1 MAYSS
6 EEKENILNSIFESIS
21 NGDSLRTSLC
31 INKISS
37 QTFFKWIDSD
47 IEKSKQ
53 YARACE
59 MRAESMADEI
69 IEIADENNADV
80 YVDDNGVARID
91 GNAVQRSR
99 LKVEARKWLISKMNP
114 KKYGDKIDIDHTT
127 KGESINN
134 ITDLSALSNEE
145 LQSLKAIH
153 DKINNT

>member
-1 MAYSS
+1 
-6 EEKENILNSIFESIS
+6 
-21 NGDSLRTSLC
+21 
-31 INKISS
+31 
-37 QTFFKWIDSD
+37 
-47 IEKSKQ
+47 
-53 YARACE
+53 